1 MSLHLATEF
10 SLEVSIM
17 KIWLMLTLFFA
28 AHICSVDAARPQ
40 SSALAGRWK
49 IDITFQNESKRS
61 LRFDAEDSGAGSL
74 LLEARS
80 NWDEPAKPSQ
90 AKWTAG
96 KDKRVTIM
104 GPVEFPIGN
113 VGRETGVL
121 VFKGSFKSESKIIG
135 EIAFFPMDQD
145 PMDPKATPSK
155 TGKFEATR
163 IGAN

>member
-1 MSLHLATEF
+1 
-10 SLEVSIM
+10 M
-17 KIWLMLTLFFA
+17 KIALMLLFLFA
-28 AHICSVDAARPQ
+28 AYNCSVDAALPQ
-40 SSALAGRWK
+40 SSELKGQWK
-49 IDITFQNESKRS
+49 IDITFEDQSKRS
-61 LRFDAEDSGAGSL
+61 LSFDAENSGAGSL

-96 KDKRVTIM
+96 REKRVTIS

-121 VFKGSFKSESKIIG
+121 VFKGSFKSQSKITG
-135 EIAFFPMDQD
+135 DFAFYSMDQD
-145 PMDPKATPSK
+145 PMDPKATPTK

-163 IGAN
+163 VRAH

>member
-1 MSLHLATEF
+1 
-10 SLEVSIM
+10 M
-17 KIWLMLTLFFA
+17 KIALILILLFA
-28 AHICSVDAARPQ
+28 ASKCSVDAAQPR
-40 SSALAGRWK
+40 SSDLKGRWK
-49 IDITFQNESKRS
+49 IEITFEDQSKRS
-61 LRFDAEDSGAGSL
+61 LSFDAENSGAGSL

-90 AKWTAG
+90 AKWTSG
-96 KDKRVTIM
+96 REKRVTIS

-121 VFKGSFKSESKIIG
+121 VFKGSFKSESMITG
-135 EIAFFPMDQD
+135 DFAFFSVDQD

-163 IGAN
+163 GGAH

>member
-1 MSLHLATEF
+1 
-10 SLEVSIM
+10 M
-17 KIWLMLTLFFA
+17 KITLMLLFLFA
-28 AHICSVDAARPQ
+28 AQNRSVDVARPQ
-40 SSALAGRWK
+40 SSDLKGQWK
-49 IDITFQNESKRS
+49 IEITFEDQSKRS
-61 LRFDAEDSGAGSL
+61 LSFDAENSGSGSL

-90 AKWTAG
+90 AKWTVG
-96 KDKRVTIM
+96 REKRVTIS

-121 VFKGSFKSESKIIG
+121 VFKGSFKSDSKITG
-135 EIAFFPMDQD
+135 DFAFYSMDQD

-163 IGAN
+163 VRAQ

>member
-1 MSLHLATEF
+1 
-10 SLEVSIM
+10 M
-17 KIWLMLTLFFA
+17 KIALMLLFLIA
-28 AHICSVDAARPQ
+28 AYNYSVDAARPQ
-40 SSALAGRWK
+40 SSDLKGQWK
-49 IDITFQNESKRS
+49 IDITFEDQSKRS
-61 LRFDAEDSGAGSL
+61 LSFDAENSGKGSL

-96 KDKRVTIM
+96 REKRVTIS

-121 VFKGSFKSESKIIG
+121 VFKGSFKSESKITG
-135 EIAFFPMDQD
+135 DFAFFSMDQD

-163 IGAN
+163 VLAR

>member
-1 MSLHLATEF
+1 MRIALIL
-10 SLEVSIM
+10 L
-17 KIWLMLTLFFA
+17 LLFA
-28 AHICSVDAARPQ
+28 AYNWSVEAARPQ
-40 SSALAGRWK
+40 SSDLVGRWK
-49 IDITFQNESKRS
+49 IDITFENESKRS

-96 KDKRVTIM
+96 KDKRVTIL

-121 VFKGSFKSESKIIG
+121 VFKGSFKSESKITG
-135 EIAFFPMDQD
+135 DIALLSMDQD
-145 PMDPKATPSK
+145 PMDRKATPSR
-155 TGKFEATR
+155 TGKFEAIR